1 MNRYIILGIF
11 IIAIINIGYAYA
23 IEYNSYKGILYGFRI
38 DYPKDWVVSES
49 EYTFS
54 YIKVSFT
61 SNATNDYNPYML
73 IGIENVKNVT
83 IDKYTTLLINHQMR
97 YLNNFTLIQIYD
109 NIIDNHNAKSIEYS
123 GIDNNI
129 HIKGLITYTIIDNTA
144 YAMIASSKYDEFN
157 DNKVIF
163 DHMISTF
170 KIDKSIMPKPAPSI
184 YEDSYLKIRFPKG
197 WNGLMVNVDN
207 TTNIRL
213 KPNMKSDTLLNIVI
227 DEINNINIFNN
238 IIINTLSKDKCSVIN
253 LNFITINNTKGLEIS
268 QNCNDSISKTYLF
281 AISNKVLAIELITTH
296 EELNAYANDIYEM
309 VKSIESVSSDD
320 ISIYLDNKLKDIP
333 ERINN
338 LDIIPDLE
346 GWNIFKKVSNDAEL
360 IYITHNGSNIV
371 NNYSSF
377 IITNR
382 LDIDKILTLNNLNT
396 KCNIT
401 NIYYITKKDNLL
413 EHEALCTNDINVRVF
428 KLDNY
433 TIGYISKDNINENFT
448 SLLSKFIDIDLI
460 KVLML
465 KDQLVENN
473 YPILIN
479 GSETILKYSSINII
493 INNITFNGLR
503 LVLNLSNIDNKGLL
517 IIENKLLEGPYIINN
532 NIIDVPNVNKFVFN
546 DIDNNTII
554 TIDGRRVIP
563 ETYLPLLLIT
573 LSIIILII
581 KYRIFKIDIWHVYDM
596 H

>member
-1 MNRYIILGIF
+1 MNRYIILGIC
-11 IIAIINIGYAYA
+11 IITIINIEYAYA

-38 DYPKDWVVSES
+38 DYPKDWIVSES

-73 IGIENVKNVT
+73 IGIENVKNIT
-83 IDKYTTLLINHQMR
+83 IDEYTTLLIKQQMR
-97 YLNNFTLIQIYD
+97 YLNNFTLIQMYD

-123 GIDNNI
+123 GIDNNM

-144 YAMIASSKYDEFN
+144 YVMIASSKYDEFS

-163 DHMISTF
+163 EHMINSF

-184 YEDSYLKIRFPKG
+184 YEDLDLKIRFPEG
-197 WNGLMVNVDN
+197 WNGLIAKVDN

-213 KPNMKSDTLLNIVI
+213 KPNMKSNTLLNIVI
-227 DEINNINIFNN
+227 DEINNINIFNDA
-238 IIINTLSKDKCSVIN
+238 IINTLRKGECSVIN
-253 LNFITINNTKGLEIS
+253 LNFITINNTKGLEMS

-281 AISNKVLAIELITTH
+281 TISDKVLAIELITTY
-296 EELNAYANDIYEM
+296 EELNIYANDIYEM
-309 VKSIESVSSDD
+309 VKSIKSISSND
-320 ISIYLDNKLKDIP
+320 ISIYLDDKLKDIP
-333 ERINN
+333 ERVNN
-338 LDIIPDLE
+338 LDIIQDLE

-377 IITNR
+377 IIANR
-382 LDIDKILTLNNLNT
+382 LDIDKILTLNNLSD

-401 NIYYITKKDNLL
+401 NIYYITKEDNLL
-413 EHEALCTNDINVRVF
+413 EYEALCANNINLRVF
-428 KLDNY
+428 KLDNHI
-433 TIGYISKDNINENFT
+433 IGYIIKDNINENFT
-448 SLLSKFIDIDLI
+448 SLLSKFIDMDLI
-460 KVLML
+460 KVFML
-465 KDQLVENN
+465 KDQLVENS

-479 GSETILKYSSINII
+479 GSEVILKYSSINVR

-503 LVLNLSNIDNKGLL
+503 LMLNLSNIDNTQGILA
-517 IIENKLLEGPYIINN
+517 IENKLLEGPYIINN
-532 NIIDVPNVNKFVFN
+532 NTINVLNIDKFVFN
-546 DIDNNTII
+546 NIDNNTII

-573 LSIIILII
+573 LSIMILII
-581 KYRIFKIDIWHVYDM
+581 KYRIFK
-596 H
+596 